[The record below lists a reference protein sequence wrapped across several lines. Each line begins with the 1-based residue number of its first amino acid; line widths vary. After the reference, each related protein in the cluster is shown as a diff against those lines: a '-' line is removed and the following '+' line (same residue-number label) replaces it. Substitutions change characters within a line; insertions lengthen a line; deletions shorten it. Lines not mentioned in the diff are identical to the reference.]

1 MKTFSIK
8 GKGEFSA
15 TLVDSVNPTAKNTK
29 QLSIHTPTAHFHFP
43 VPKTLCAKAGRVFKR
58 PDGEAVLRFAE
69 DMIDIETG
77 FKSPSATMRRR
88 KALVTKGR
96 GKTLANAFS

>member
-1 MKTFSIK
+1 M
-8 GKGEFSA
+8 
-15 TLVDSVNPTAKNTK
+15 
-29 QLSIHTPTAHFHFP
+29 
-43 VPKTLCAKAGRVFKR
+43 FKR

-77 FKSPSATMRRR
+77 FKSPSVARRRR
-88 KALVTKGR
+88 KARVTKGR